1 MKLNKKVL
9 LTLFITILAIFCI
22 SGKVEATY
30 SASSKT
36 VDSGASVSITVES
49 TTELENFDV
58 ECTDTG
64 GLTYKACT
72 TSVQGAL
79 PNSAGKKISYAFP
92 GGKAKILGT
101 YTFTA
106 PKVSKDTKYTVKF
119 DVNGTIVT
127 SNITVIAEKT
137 KEDDKNQNDGGS
149 TENKNTNSSSNNG
162 TTNNNSTGN
171 NNTTNN
177 DSGSTTTKPAAKS
190 TNAYLSTLGVR
201 ISQADANE
209 LGVGTDKYD
218 FKGFSKSSLSYK
230 VTVPYEVESLK
241 VSYKAAHSGATVKVT
256 GNTGFDVG
264 SNNKITIKVTAE
276 DEKTTK
282 TYTIKVTRLAE
293 EEEKPGN
300 IIDDD
305 KIDGLF
311 LTSLNIEGIELSP
324 EFSKDV
330 YAYTA
335 TLSNNLTEVEVN
347 AVANKENAS
356 IEVSGN
362 TDLIV
367 GENTI
372 NIVVKESESTSQAV
386 YQITLTKESTTVT
399 TIGEENNFMSSLID
413 NIKSYIVIG
422 IIIVVLIIATIITLI
437 VLLRK
442 ENKRIK
448 EQETEEEYNVYEND
462 ENEFEENKVEEQK
475 IEEVTDETETKNEGR
490 RTRRKEK
497 GRHSK

>member
-1 MKLNKKVL
+1 MKTNKIL
-9 LTLFITILAIFCI
+9 LAIFFSLI
-22 SGKVEATY
+22 FMIVFNLDIYA
-30 SASSKT
+30 A
-36 VDSGASVSITVES
+36 DASITLDKSTVEVGETVKITVS
-49 TTELENFDV
+49 GSGVQWKLKLKADGEELKTSSELENYESNKDISF
-58 ECTDTG
+58 
-64 GLTYKACT
+64 
-72 TSVQGAL
+72 SVSYT
-79 PNSAGKKISYAFP
+79 PKTAGTKNVTLEGSVTEFSD
-92 GGKAKILGT
+92 GT
-101 YTFTA
+101 
-106 PKVSKDTKYTVKF
+106 TVKSF
-119 DVNGTIVT
+119 SPKT
-127 SNITVIAEKT
+127 ITVTEKKT
-137 KEDDKNQNDGGS
+137 GNGSSTGNQ
-149 TENKNTNSSSNNG
+149 NTNSGSNNG
-162 TTNNNSTGN
+162 TTNNNNTDGN
-171 NNTTNN
+171 NSISNN
-177 DSGSTTTKPAAKS
+177 NSGSTTTKPVAKS

-209 LGVGTDKYD
+209 LEVGTDKYD

-241 VSYKAAHSGATVKVT
+241 VSYKTAHSGAIVKVT

-264 SNNKITIKVTAE
+264 SSNKITIKVTAE
-276 DEKTTK
+276 DGKTTK

-305 KIDGLF
+305 KIEEIF
-311 LTSLNIEGIELSP
+311 LTSLNIKGVEISP

-335 TLSNNLTEVEVN
+335 TLSNNFTEVEVN

-362 TDLIV
+362 TNLVV

-372 NIVVKESESTSQAV
+372 NIVVKESESTSQVV
-386 YQITLTKESTTVT
+386 YQITLTKEATAVT

-413 NIKSYIVIG
+413 NIKNYVVMA
-422 IIIVVLIIATIITLI
+422 IIVVILIIVTIITLI